1 MCNCNPLSGT
11 INIED
16 AYDTDSFD
24 RAFDKQSGFRT
35 RSVLCMPVFDPAGH
49 ALGVMQVINKRGYTQ
64 ESRDGREGGRRR
76 GGKGGDD
83 DDNDDNDDN
92 DDEDHGDG
100 GGGEGGEGGE
110 DSRRIYGHF
119 TAEDEEILSA
129 MNAQLAVAIMNGNA
143 VDALRNR

>member
-1 MCNCNPLSGT
+1 M
-11 INIED
+11 
-16 AYDTDSFD
+16 
-24 RAFDKQSGFRT
+24 
-35 RSVLCMPVFDPAGH
+35 LCMPVFDPAGH

-64 ESRDGREGGRRR
+64 ENRDGREGGRQR

-83 DDNDDNDDN
+83 DDNDDEDN
-92 DDEDHGDG
+92 GDG
-100 GGGEGGEGGE
+100 GSGE

-129 MNAQLAVAIMNGNA
+129 MNAQLAVAIMNGNT